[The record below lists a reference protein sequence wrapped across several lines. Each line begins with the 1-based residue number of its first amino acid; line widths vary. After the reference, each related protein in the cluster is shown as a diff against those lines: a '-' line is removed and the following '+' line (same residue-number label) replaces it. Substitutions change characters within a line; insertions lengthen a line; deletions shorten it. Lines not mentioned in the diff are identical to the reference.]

1 MSNDDYFAQ
10 RPGDGGETPPTSG
23 QPSPYAAPGQPGA
36 YGNPAGAPEYG
47 SPAPDPAAPSYGAPA
62 PGSQPYGAPAYGT
75 PPYGTPGYGTPPGQ
89 PGYGTPPYGTPGYG
103 TPPGQPGY
111 GYPYAAPKTNGLA
124 IAALVVSL
132 VSLVSC
138 PLIGLAG
145 AIMGHIARRQVAE
158 RRDEGAG
165 MALAG
170 IIVGWIGL
178 AIGILIVVFYIVLF
192 AGLSSSGY

>member
-10 RPGDGGETPPTSG
+10 RPAGDGGPTPPTGG
-23 QPSPYAAPGQPGA
+23 QPDPNAVPGQPVPYAAPAAPAAPAVPLYGAPQYGTPEYGAPQPGA
-36 YGNPAGAPEYG
+36 QQ
-47 SPAPDPAAPSYGAPA
+47 PSYAYPA
-62 PGSQPYGAPAYGT
+62 YGAPAYGT
-75 PPYGTPGYGTPPGQ
+75 PPPGQ
-89 PGYGTPPYGTPGYG
+89 PS
-103 TPPGQPGY
+103 Y
-111 GYPYAAPKTNGLA
+111 GYPYATSKTNGLA

-132 VSLVSC
+132 ISMVSC

-145 AIMGHIARRQVAE
+145 AIMGHIARRQVTE
-158 RRDEGAG
+158 RREEGAG